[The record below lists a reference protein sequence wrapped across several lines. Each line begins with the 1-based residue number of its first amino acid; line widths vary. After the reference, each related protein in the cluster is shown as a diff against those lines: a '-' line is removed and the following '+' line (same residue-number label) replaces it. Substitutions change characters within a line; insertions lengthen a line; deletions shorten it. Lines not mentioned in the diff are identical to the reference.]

1 MPEQTKKWE
10 YQIYSLGSILKTPK
24 DEELIELLDEWGE
37 DGWELVSAVRG
48 ESTNRL
54 TLIAKRPLADLS
66 RRERSRPS
74 Y

>member
-1 MPEQTKKWE
+1 MSEQIKKWE
-10 YQIYSLGSILKTPK
+10 YRIHSLGSILNSPK
-24 DEELIELLDEWGE
+24 DEDLMELLDEWGE

-54 TLIAKRPLADLS
+54 TLIAKRPLTDRT

-74 Y
+74 F